1 MTTPAELLDL
11 ATEVAREAAE
21 LIVERRRGRITVADT
36 KSTDTDVVTAV
47 DRESEELIRK
57 RVLAVRPDDAFLGEE
72 GEDVVGTSGVRWVVD
87 PIDGTVN
94 YLYDHPTYAVSIA
107 VEQDGRTVAGVV
119 VNAPL
124 GEVFTATLGGG
135 AFLDGRPIAV
145 SGCPDLAKA
154 LVGTGFG
161 YDPARRE
168 IQAEVVRRLIPRI
181 RDIRRIGVGAV
192 DLCYVACGR
201 LDATYERG
209 LNPWD
214 YGAGELIA
222 AEAGARTGGLHGAPV
237 SPEMTIAAS
246 PAIFDA
252 LHDVLVEADALRA

>member
-1 MTTPAELLDL
+1 MKPDELLAL
-11 ATEVAREAAE
+11 ATEVAAEAAA

-72 GEDVVGTSGVRWVVD
+72 GEDVHGTSGVRWVVD

-107 VEQDGRTVAGVV
+107 VEVDGATVAGVV

-124 GEVFTATLGGG
+124 GETFTATRGGG

-145 SGCPDLAKA
+145 SGCQDLAKA

-161 YDPARRE
+161 YDPARRAV
-168 IQAEVVRRLIPRI
+168 QADVIRALITEV

-201 LDATYERG
+201 LDAVYERG

-214 YGAGELIA
+214 YGAGALIA
-222 AEAGARTGGLHGAPV
+222 AEAGARVGGLNGAAV
-237 SPEMTIAAS
+237 SPEMTIAAT
-246 PAIFDA
+246 PAVFGP
-252 LHDVLVEADALRA
+252 LHDLLAAADPLRA

>member
-1 MTTPAELLDL
+1 MTSPAELLAL
-11 ATEVAREAAE
+11 ATEVAAEAAE

-57 RVLAVRPDDAFLGEE
+57 RILAVRPDDAFLGEE
-72 GEDVVGTSGVRWVVD
+72 GEDVHGTSGVRWVVD

-107 VEQDGRTVAGVV
+107 VELDGETIAGVV

-124 GEVFTATLGGG
+124 GETFTATRGGG
-135 AFLDGRPIAV
+135 AFLDGEPIAV
-145 SGCPDLAKA
+145 SGCTDLTKA

-161 YDPARRE
+161 YDPQRRAV
-168 IQAEVVRRLIPRI
+168 QAEVIREIIGKI

-201 LDATYERG
+201 LDAAYERG

-214 YGAGELIA
+214 YGAGALIA
-222 AEAGARTGGLHGAPV
+222 AEAGARIGGLHGAPV
-237 SPEMTIAAS
+237 SPEMAMASS

-252 LHDVLVEADALRA
+252 LHDALAAADPLRS